1 MNNLSNMLNMTPHAI
16 AIVSNDGAKTII
28 PPSGK
33 VARVKTAETVIDSL
47 DLGINIVSTTVTGV
61 EGFDGIPQFSLV
73 IVSSM
78 VLDNLPAMFPYRAY
92 APDTG
97 ATAIRNAEGQI
108 EAVTRLR
115 ARSR

>member
-1 MNNLSNMLNMTPHAI
+1 MNNLANLVNLTPHAI
-16 AIVSNDGAKTII
+16 NIVGSNGAKTVI

-33 VARVKTAETVIDSL
+33 VARVKTADTIIDSL
-47 DLGINIVSTTVTGV
+47 DLGVSVVSTTVTGV
-61 EGFDGIPQFSLV
+61 EGFDDIPQFSSV

-78 VLDNLPAMFPYRAY
+78 VLDNLPAKLPYRAY

-97 ATAIRNAEGQI
+97 ATALRNAEGQI

-115 ARSR
+115 TR

>member
-1 MNNLSNMLNMTPHAI
+1 MTNLNYITNLTPHAI
-16 AIVSNDGAKTII
+16 TIAPESGVKTII

-33 VARVKTAETVIDSL
+33 VARVKTSDRVVAVALQGIEIVATTIDA
-47 DLGINIVSTTVTGV
+47 V
-61 EGFDGIPQFSLV
+61 DGIDGLPAGAAI

-78 VLDNLPAMFPYRAY
+78 VLDNLPPNCPYEAY

-97 ATAIRNAEGQI
+97 ATAIRNADGQI

-115 ARSR
+115 TRVR